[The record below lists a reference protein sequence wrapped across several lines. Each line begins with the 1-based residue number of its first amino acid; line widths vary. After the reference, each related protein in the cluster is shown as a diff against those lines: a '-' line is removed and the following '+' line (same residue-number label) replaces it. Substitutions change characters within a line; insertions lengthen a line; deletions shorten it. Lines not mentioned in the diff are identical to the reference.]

1 MELGKSVQKN
11 KGFTLIELMVTIAV
25 LGIIATIAAPSFN
38 SLIRNQ
44 NLTKSTRDLYGLIM
58 EARAQAVLVRQDVK
72 LEIVE
77 DQEKLIE
84 RSDEIAADATLKKQ
98 RESKLLYLWGPT
110 GKSILSGTE
119 TSITFE
125 MTGKVK
131 GASSDTTIVICDEA
145 EGDKSKT
152 ITITKMGSLRPISEG
167 DC

>member
-1 MELGKSVQKN
+1 MQKN
-11 KGFTLIELMVTIAV
+11 KGFTLIELMVTIVV
-25 LGIIATIAAPSFN
+25 LAIVTMMAAPTFN
-38 SLIRNQ
+38 SLILNQ
-44 NLTKSTRDLYGLIM
+44 NLTKSSRNLYSLIM

-77 DQEKLIE
+77 DQEEYIE
-84 RSDEIAADATLKKQ
+84 RSDEIAADAALKKQ

-131 GASSDTTIVICDEA
+131 GASSDTIIVICDEA
-145 EGDKSKT
+145 DGDKSKT
-152 ITITKMGSLRPISEG
+152 ITITKMGSLQPISEG